1 MLLAVLGPY
10 RVRLG
15 AILVK
20 HQLN

>member
-15 AILVK
+15 AVSVK
-20 HQLN
+20 QQLN